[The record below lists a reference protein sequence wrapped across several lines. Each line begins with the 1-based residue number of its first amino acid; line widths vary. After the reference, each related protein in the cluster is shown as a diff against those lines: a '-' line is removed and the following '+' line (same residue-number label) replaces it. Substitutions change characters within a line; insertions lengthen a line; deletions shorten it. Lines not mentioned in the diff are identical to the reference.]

1 MMKRRTKKHFVKFA
15 QTKNEKSMT
24 ALMERGSH
32 TQVWCN
38 SLRMSLTK
46 GCRHRTKFPI
56 SVRTCQSTQK
66 IYLKFRLDRSQN
78 KDYEQ
83 TSEQEYCTS
92 HLGYLEEVL
101 LPLITRWKMRRQQ
114 RYHEPKCG
122 SGFATLKE
130 ISMTVE
136 KLHLNYS
143 IACLTK
149 KWKKLNP
156 SLAKKSFLKGL
167 MKQQQKFLTISSR
180 AILLKSF

>member
-1 MMKRRTKKHFVKFA
+1 
-15 QTKNEKSMT
+15 
-24 ALMERGSH
+24 
-32 TQVWCN
+32 
-38 SLRMSLTK
+38 
-46 GCRHRTKFPI
+46 
-56 SVRTCQSTQK
+56 
-66 IYLKFRLDRSQN
+66 
-78 KDYEQ
+78 
-83 TSEQEYCTS
+83 
-92 HLGYLEEVL
+92 
-101 LPLITRWKMRRQQ
+101 MRRQQ
-114 RYHEPKCG
+114 KYHEPKCG

-180 AILLKSF
+180 AILLKRSEEHTSELQSRFDLVCRLLLEKKKKISRMKIY